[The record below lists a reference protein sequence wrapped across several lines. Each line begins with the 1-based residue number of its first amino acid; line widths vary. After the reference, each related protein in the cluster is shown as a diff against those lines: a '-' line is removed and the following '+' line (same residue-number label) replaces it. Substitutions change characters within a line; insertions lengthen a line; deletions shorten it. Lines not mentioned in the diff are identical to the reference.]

1 MQRRFITADVFT
13 DRQFG
18 GNPLAV
24 VLDAVGLSTAQMQSV
39 AREFNYS
46 ETTFVLPPR
55 DDAHTAHVRIF
66 TATKEVPF
74 AGHPNIGTAI
84 VLAQVLEDGGHAPF
98 ERLVFEE
105 VAGIVP
111 IQLRREHGKIA
122 SAELTAPEPL
132 SVGASASKADV
143 AACLSIAPADIRES
157 NHAPQVASIGLPFL
171 VVELATREA
180 LERCKPVPAQ
190 HARVLPPLETDAIF
204 AYVRLGA
211 GGELQARMFSPLDAC
226 IEDPATGSASGATM
240 ALLASLHVD
249 PDGEQSWRIE
259 QGVDMGRPSLIL
271 GRTEKRGG
279 AVTAVHVAGQAVL
292 VMSGTLRLPA
302 EHAPA

>member
-18 GNPLAV
+18 GNPLAI
-24 VLDAVGLSTAQMQSV
+24 VLDAEGLSTAQMQAV

-55 DDAHTAHVRIF
+55 ADAHTAQVRIF

-84 VLAQVLEDGGHAPF
+84 MLAQVLEQSGHAPPGQ
-98 ERLVFEE
+98 LAFEE
-105 VAGIVP
+105 AAGLVP
-111 IQLRREHGKIA
+111 IRLRREHGRVV

-132 SVGASASKADV
+132 SVGASASREDV
-143 AACLSIAPADIRES
+143 AACLSIAAADIRES
-157 NHAPQVASIGLPFL
+157 VHPPQVASIGLPFL

-180 LERCKPVPAQ
+180 LFRCKPVAAE
-190 HARVLPPLETDAIF
+190 HARVLPPIGTDAIF
-204 AYVRLGA
+204 AYVRGA
-211 GGELQARMFSPLDAC
+211 TAGELHARMFSPLDAC
-226 IEDPATGSASGATM
+226 TEDPATGSASGATM
-240 ALLASLHVD
+240 ALLAALEAAAD
-249 PDGEQSWRIE
+249 AERAWRIE

-271 GRTEKRGG
+271 GRTEKREGV
-279 AVTAVHVAGQAVL
+279 VTAVHVAGQAIKVL
-292 VMSGTLRLPA
+292 EGTLGLIA
-302 EHAPA
+302 

>member
-1 MQRRFITADVFT
+1 MQRRFMTTDVFT

-18 GNPLAV
+18 GNPLAI

-55 DDAHTAHVRIF
+55 NDAHTAHVRIF
-66 TATKEVPF
+66 TATKELPF

-84 VLAQVLEDGGHAPF
+84 VLAQVLEASGHAPF
-98 ERLVFEE
+98 ERMVFEE
-105 VAGIVP
+105 AAGLVP
-111 IQLRREHGKIA
+111 IRLRREHGKIV
-122 SAELTAPEPL
+122 SAELTAPQSL
-132 SVGASASKADV
+132 SLGARASRDDV
-143 AACLSIAPADIRES
+143 AACLSIAPMDIRES

-180 LERCKPVPAQ
+180 LARCKPVPAQ
-190 HARVLPPLETDAIF
+190 HERVLPPLGTDAIF
-204 AYVRLGA
+204 VYVRMGLD
-211 GGELQARMFSPLDAC
+211 GELQARMFSPLDAC
-226 IEDPATGSASGATM
+226 VEDPATGSASGATM
-240 ALLASLHVD
+240 ALLASLLANR
-249 PDGEQSWRIE
+249 DGEQTWRIE

-279 AVTAVHVAGQAVL
+279 AVTAVHVAGRAAL
-292 VMSGTLRLPA
+292 VMSGTLQLPA
-302 EHAPA
+302 